1 MSNNVVVT
9 WNGSKEDAQ
18 ALLQAISP
26 DDSESFTI
34 DLNTIGDLATLTI
47 KVSEESVRT
56 LRTTIDDILAC
67 LSAAES
73 SINEA

>member
-9 WNGSKEDAQ
+9 WSGSKEDAQ
-18 ALLQAISP
+18 ALVQAISP
-26 DDSESFTI
+26 DDSESFVI
-34 DLNTIGDLATLTI
+34 DLDIMGDSATLTI

-73 SINEA
+73 AISEA

>member
-9 WNGSKEDAQ
+9 WSGSKEDAQ

-34 DLNTIGDLATLTI
+34 DLDITGDLAILTI

>member
-1 MSNNVVVT
+1 MSNKVVVT
-9 WNGSKEDAQ
+9 WSGSKEDAQ

-34 DLNTIGDLATLTI
+34 DLDIEDDFATLTI
-47 KVSEESVRT
+47 IVSEQSVRT

-73 SINEA
+73 AISEV

>member
-9 WNGSKEDAQ
+9 WSGSKEDAQ

>member
-9 WNGSKEDAQ
+9 WSGSKEDAQ
-18 ALLQAISP
+18 ALVQAISP
-26 DDSESFTI
+26 DDSESFVI
-34 DLNTIGDLATLTI
+34 DLEIMDDSATLTI

-73 SINEA
+73 AISEA

>member
-9 WNGSKEDAQ
+9 WSGSKEDAQ
-18 ALLQAISP
+18 ALVQAISP
-26 DDSESFTI
+26 DDSESFVI
-34 DLNTIGDLATLTI
+34 DLDIMGDSATLTI

-73 SINEA
+73 ALSEA

>member
-9 WNGSKEDAQ
+9 WSGSKEDAK
-18 ALLQAISP
+18 ALVQAISP
-26 DDSESFTI
+26 DDSESFVI
-34 DLNTIGDLATLTI
+34 DLDIMGDSATLTI

-73 SINEA
+73 ALSEA

>member
-9 WNGSKEDAQ
+9 WSGSKEDAK
-18 ALLQAISP
+18 ALVQAISP
-26 DDSESFTI
+26 DDSESFVI
-34 DLNTIGDLATLTI
+34 DLDIMGDSATLTI

-73 SINEA
+73 AISEA

>member
-9 WNGSKEDAQ
+9 WSGSKEDAQ
-18 ALLQAISP
+18 ALVQAISP
-26 DDSESFTI
+26 DDSESFVI
-34 DLNTIGDLATLTI
+34 DLDIMGDSATLTI
-47 KVSEESVRT
+47 KVNEESVRT

-73 SINEA
+73 ALSEA

>member
-9 WNGSKEDAQ
+9 WSGSKEDAQ
-18 ALLQAISP
+18 ALIQAISP
-26 DDSESFTI
+26 DDSESFVI
-34 DLNTIGDLATLTI
+34 DLDIMGDSATLTI

-73 SINEA
+73 ALSEA

>member
-9 WNGSKEDAQ
+9 WSGSKENAQ
-18 ALLQAISP
+18 ALVQAISP
-26 DDSESFTI
+26 DDSESFVI
-34 DLNTIGDLATLTI
+34 DLDIMGDSATLTI

-73 SINEA
+73 ALSEA

>member
-34 DLNTIGDLATLTI
+34 DLNTTGDLATLTI

>member
-1 MSNNVVVT
+1 MSDNVVVT
-9 WNGSKEDAQ
+9 WSGSKEDAQ
-18 ALLQAISP
+18 ALVQAISP
-26 DDSESFTI
+26 DDSESFEI
-34 DLNTIGDLATLTI
+34 DLEIMGDSATLTI

-73 SINEA
+73 ALNEA

>member
-1 MSNNVVVT
+1 MSNDVVVT
-9 WNGSKEDAQ
+9 WSGSKEDAR
-18 ALLQAISP
+18 ALVQAISP
-26 DDSESFTI
+26 DDSESFVI
-34 DLNTIGDLATLTI
+34 DLDIMGDSATLTI

-73 SINEA
+73 AISEA

>member
-1 MSNNVVVT
+1 MSNDVVVT
-9 WNGSKEDAQ
+9 WSGSKEDAQ
-18 ALLQAISP
+18 ALVQAISP
-26 DDSESFTI
+26 DDSESFVI
-34 DLNTIGDLATLTI
+34 DLDIIGDSATLTI

-73 SINEA
+73 AISEA

>member
-9 WNGSKEDAQ
+9 WSGSKEDAQ
-18 ALLQAISP
+18 ALVQAISP
-26 DDSESFTI
+26 DDSESFVI
-34 DLNTIGDLATLTI
+34 DLDIMGDSATLTI

-73 SINEA
+73 ALNEA

>member
-9 WNGSKEDAQ
+9 WSGSKEDAQ
-18 ALLQAISP
+18 ALVQAISP
-26 DDSESFTI
+26 DDSESFV
-34 DLNTIGDLATLTI
+34 IGLDIVGDSATLTI

-73 SINEA
+73 ALSEA

>member
-9 WNGSKEDAQ
+9 WSGSKEDAQ
-18 ALLQAISP
+18 ALVQAISP
-26 DDSESFTI
+26 DDSESFVIELETM
-34 DLNTIGDLATLTI
+34 GDSATLTI

-73 SINEA
+73 ALSEA

>member
-1 MSNNVVVT
+1 MSNKVVVT
-9 WNGSKEDAQ
+9 WSGSKEDAQ

-34 DLNTIGDLATLTI
+34 DLDITGDLAILTI

>member
-9 WNGSKEDAQ
+9 WSGSKEDAQ
-18 ALLQAISP
+18 ALVQAISP
-26 DDSESFTI
+26 DDSESFVI
-34 DLNTIGDLATLTI
+34 DLDIVGDSATLTI

-73 SINEA
+73 ALSEA